1 MRVAGSTRS
10 DSLGLLYLLSY
21 NRFMPRQSSA
31 KQQMITAARRLFR
44 ERGYLGTS
52 VADVLAESGA
62 PRGSVYF
69 HFPGGKEELAAEVV
83 IAHAAESVA
92 VINRLTD
99 REPNASAL
107 LTAFVA
113 HFRDEIVASDYR
125 EGCPVA
131 PIVLEVASAT
141 PRLAAVTRR
150 GFQDM
155 ITTLSARL
163 VDKGLQPERARELAA
178 LAVTGMEGAVV
189 VSRALKDPEPFEA
202 LAIRLAEAAESAPA
216 LST

>member
-1 MRVAGSTRS
+1 
-10 DSLGLLYLLSY
+10 
-21 NRFMPRQSSA
+21 MPRQSSA
-31 KQQMITAARRLFR
+31 KQQMIIAARRLFR

-52 VADVLAESGA
+52 FADVLAESGA

-69 HFPGGKEELAAEVV
+69 HFPDGKEELAAEVA

-99 REPNASAL
+99 REPSASAL
-107 LTAFVA
+107 LRAFVA
-113 HFRDEIVASDYR
+113 HFRDEIVASGYR
-125 EGCPVA
+125 EGCAVA
-131 PIVLEVASAT
+131 PIVLEVAGAT

-163 VDKGLQPERARELAA
+163 VDKGLESDRARELAT
-178 LAVTGMEGAVV
+178 LAVTGMEGALV
-189 VSRALKDPEPFEA
+189 VSRALQDPEPFEA
-202 LAIRLAEAAESAPA
+202 LSVRLSEAAESAPTISA
-216 LST
+216 

>member
-1 MRVAGSTRS
+1 MPH
-10 DSLGLLYLLSY
+10 LLAY
-21 NRFMPRQSSA
+21 NDFMPRQSSA

-52 VADVLAESGA
+52 FADVLAESGA

-69 HFPGGKEELAAEVV
+69 HFPDGKEELAAEVA

-99 REPNASAL
+99 REPSASAL
-107 LTAFVA
+107 LRAFVA
-113 HFRDEIVASDYR
+113 HFRDEIVSSGYQ
-125 EGCPVA
+125 EGCAVA
-131 PIVLEVASAT
+131 PIILEVAGET

-155 ITTLSARL
+155 ITTLAARL
-163 VDKGLQPERARELAA
+163 VDKGLESDRARDLAT
-178 LAVTGMEGAVV
+178 LAVTGMEGALV
-189 VSRALKDPEPFEA
+189 VSRALQSPEPFEA
-202 LAIRLAEAAESAPA
+202 LAVRLSEAAEPDPTLSA
-216 LST
+216 

>member
-1 MRVAGSTRS
+1 MT
-10 DSLGLLYLLSY
+10 YLVTY
-21 NRFMPRQSSA
+21 NGFMPRQSSA

-52 VADVLAESGA
+52 FADVLAESGA

-69 HFPGGKEELAAEVV
+69 HFPEGKEELAAEVA

-99 REPNASAL
+99 REPSASAL
-107 LTAFVA
+107 LRAFVA
-113 HFRDEIVASDYR
+113 HFRDEIVSSGYR
-125 EGCPVA
+125 EGCAVA
-131 PIVLEVASAT
+131 PIVLEVAGTT

-163 VDKGLQPERARELAA
+163 VDKGLESDRARELAT
-178 LAVTGMEGAVV
+178 LAVTGMEGALVL
-189 VSRALKDPEPFEA
+189 SRALQDPEPFEA
-202 LAIRLAEAAESAPA
+202 LAVRLAEAAESDPTFSA
-216 LST
+216 